1 VDVLVPAP
9 GRGYKLSSGTSLAAA
24 HVTGIL
30 ALAMQR
36 RPDLTPD
43 EARQILAEGAKD
55 LGAAGPDAEFGA
67 GLADARRSVD
77 SASLMA
83 ARARQVATVPV
94 VPWGEVF
101 SATVEPSPPSPRQRE
116 VSKRRRWTR
125 FPMRS

>member
-1 VDVLVPAP
+1 VIGVTATDAKDALFGNANRGGYVAVSAPGVDVLVPAP

-55 LGAAGPDAEFGA
+55 LGPAGPDAEFGA
-67 GLADARRSVD
+67 GLVDARRSVD

-83 ARARQVATVPV
+83 ARGQQVATVPV
-94 VPWGEVF
+94 VP
-101 SATVEPSPPSPRQRE
+101 
-116 VSKRRRWTR
+116 
-125 FPMRS
+125 